1 MKIVIKIGNEPNL
14 KEIDYKPTY
23 LDNPILE
30 LDNMDKILLQNN
42 VTIKNCTHYLL
53 YEVNNLIMRYIVS
66 LNDTTPLE
74 LKERPNL
81 NPQIVKII
89 SIDENGND
97 TIIQDKEGLV
107 HDNYFD
113 KLMKNVMDDFY
124 KSLNYYG
131 DSSN

>member
-14 KEIDYKPTY
+14 NKVEYKPSY

-30 LDNMDKILLQNN
+30 LQNMDKILLQDN
-42 VTIKNCTHYLL
+42 VTIYDCTHYLL
-53 YEVNNLIMRYIVS
+53 YQVNNLIMRYIVS
-66 LNDTTPLE
+66 KNKDIPTE
-74 LKERPNL
+74 LKERSNL
-81 NPQIVKII
+81 NPKFVKII
-89 SIDENGND
+89 SIDENGGE
-97 TIIQDKEGLV
+97 TIIQDNEGLV
-107 HDNYFD
+107 HNNYFD

>member
-1 MKIVIKIGNEPNL
+1 MKIIIKIGNEPNL
-14 KEIDYKPTY
+14 KEIEYKPTY
-23 LDNPILE
+23 FDNPILE
-30 LDNMDKILLQNN
+30 LQNMDEILLQDNI
-42 VTIKNCTHYLL
+42 TINNCTHYLL

-66 LNDTTPLE
+66 LNDDIPIE

-81 NPQIVKII
+81 NPLFVKII
-89 SIDENGND
+89 SIDDNGNE
-97 TIIQDKEGLV
+97 TIIQDDEGLI

-131 DSSN
+131 VSSN

>member
-1 MKIVIKIGNEPNL
+1 MKIVIKIGNVPNL
-14 KEIDYKPTY
+14 NKVEYKPSY

-30 LDNMDKILLQNN
+30 LQNMDKILLQDN
-42 VTIKNCTHYLL
+42 VTIYDCTHYLL
-53 YEVNNLIMRYIVS
+53 YQVNNLMMRYIVS
-66 LNDTTPLE
+66 NNKHIPIE

-81 NPQIVKII
+81 NPKFVKII
-89 SIDENGND
+89 SINENGD
-97 TIIQDKEGLV
+97 EIIIQDNEGLI

>member
-1 MKIVIKIGNEPNL
+1 MKIVIKIGNVPNL
-14 KEIDYKPTY
+14 NKVEYKPSY

-30 LDNMDKILLQNN
+30 LQNMDKILLQDN
-42 VTIKNCTHYLL
+42 VTIYDCTHYLL
-53 YEVNNLIMRYIVS
+53 YQVNNLMMRYIVS
-66 LNDTTPLE
+66 NNKDIPIE

-81 NPQIVKII
+81 NPKFVKII
-89 SIDENGND
+89 SINENGD
-97 TIIQDKEGLV
+97 EIIIQDNEGLI